1 MQEVV
6 DAVEAVH
13 GEGQVPSLSVHVRVE
28 GRVALHHTV
37 GEARR
42 SPSPRPAAAD
52 QRYDLASVTKVVAGA
67 TVTARHLAGGALRL
81 DDPAARF
88 VPGADPRVTVRH
100 LLTHAS
106 GLPAWAPL
114 HAAVPVAAWGTPA
127 ARARILDDALATA
140 LVAPPGSVHAYS
152 DLGFLWLLRVLEA
165 LGGPL
170 DAQVAAIL
178 GPAGLGA
185 LSYDGAGAA
194 ATEDCPLRGRVLE
207 GEVHDANCAAMGG
220 VSTHAGLFGD
230 AAALAAFGDAA
241 IDAARGARDD
251 LPSPVAL
258 WACAGPGSHRGGWD
272 GVTPGASSTG
282 GGWPPDT
289 VGHLGY
295 TGTSLWL
302 SPSRRV
308 VVALLTN
315 RIHPVDDKAPIR
327 AARPRVHQAVARALR
342 WRV

>member
-1 MQEVV
+1 MRRVVEVV
-6 DAVEAVH
+6 DAVHA
-13 GEGQVPSLSVHVRVE
+13 EGRIPALSIAVRVD
-28 GRVALHHTV
+28 GREELRHTV

-42 SPSPRPAAAD
+42 IPSPRAAAPD
-52 QRYDLASVTKVVAGA
+52 QRFDLASVTKVVAGA
-67 TVTARHLAGGALRL
+67 TLAAAHLARGALRL
-81 DDPAARF
+81 DDPAARWL
-88 VPGADPRVTVRH
+88 PGADPRVTIAH
-100 LLTHAS
+100 LLGHGS

-114 HAAVPVAAWGTPA
+114 YAAVPRPAWGTPE
-127 ARARILDDALATA
+127 ARAAILGAAWSTP
-140 LVAPPGSVHAYS
+140 LVAAPGAAHVYS
-152 DLGFLWLLRVLEA
+152 DLGFLWLLGVLEA

-170 DAQVAAIL
+170 DAQLAALL

-194 ATEDCPLRGRVLE
+194 ATEDCPLRGRVVE

-220 VSTHAGLFGD
+220 VSTHAGTFGD
-230 AAALAAFGDAA
+230 APTLARFGDAV
-241 IDAARGARDD
+241 IDAASGRGP
-251 LPSPVAL
+251 LPSPAPL
-258 WACAGPGSHRGGWD
+258 WSCAGPGTHRGGWD

-282 GGWPPDT
+282 GAWPADT

-315 RIHPVDDKAPIR
+315 RVHPLDDKGPIR
-327 AARPRVHQAVARALR
+327 AARPRIHGAVAAALG
-342 WRV
+342 WTV